1 VLELLYRRTT
11 FAAKRTHAICELPR
25 MLPAAALHRLR
36 ALHLSTAFQYPVL
49 NTNNLQSR
57 LRPPLDYFAQWGQT
71 CRILSFLHLFNLDIT
86 LALWPPNPS
95 RRDTPITIDSL
106 ALLLNP
112 LRTVRADKFTVT
124 VTSNVPPDAQ
134 GKLSPGLPF
143 ELRVR
148 DRSGIGY
155 YTVPSDD

>member
-1 VLELLYRRTT
+1 
-11 FAAKRTHAICELPR
+11 